1 MPLRTRQ
8 PSCWPV
14 QAFKQL
20 GGAIIR
26 LTGRA
31 CPSVPQI
38 ASAFSARTYQ
48 KVATLRLSSSLCEV
62 ATKHG
67 AQLQV
72 CPIFQRYKEPLSDN
86 HRKYEPSVSFGT
98 VCTASSNCVWAP
110 ESSSKSASARST
122 GAGKAY
128 VGANEE
134 VICWDVKK
142 GEELSRW
149 NDKDNRSAVTC
160 ISQCA
165 VQPDLM
171 AVGHADGA
179 IRIWDALSGQ
189 VVVSFNGHR
198 SAVMHLQFDTE
209 GARLASGSKDTDI
222 IVWNLLSESAEYRLR
237 GHKDQITGLAF
248 IRTPVSRPQS
258 PHTDEAVDVSTEV
271 EEFEEKYLLSTSKD
285 ALVKLWDLSSPHCI
299 ETHVAQTNGECW
311 ALGMNPDGDGCITAG
326 NDGELKVWSLDL
338 AGLAEFGTSIAAQSK
353 KQDIIKSQGIL
364 HRQGK
369 DRTTGITFH
378 PKQDYI
384 AVHGSEKAVELW
396 RIRSNEEVHRHM
408 QRKKRRRREKAAAA
422 GETLAPEAEDAIGTP
437 EVGDVFVSYVMVRTG
452 GKVRSVDW
460 SLAGSRSNKNLQLVT
475 STTNNQVEVYT
486 ITPHQKL
493 ASGREAPEYNRS
505 LAVELPGHRT
515 DVRTLSLSSDDRMLA
530 SASAG
535 QLKVWNLK
543 SQTCLRTLECGQA
556 LCSAFLPGDRIV
568 LVGTKTGELELYDI
582 STSTLIETIQAHDG
596 AIWTLAVNPDGRSV
610 VTGSADKSAKFW
622 RFDIVEENI
631 PGTRRTTQRLKLTQT
646 RELKVADD
654 VLSLCFSPDGKLLA
668 LSTLDNT
675 VKVYFN
681 DSLKLFLTL
690 YGHKLPVLNI
700 SISADSKLI
709 ATCSA
714 DKNVRVW
721 GLDFG
726 DCHKAFFAHQDSVM
740 QVSFIPHPV
749 EQEEK
754 HTLFS
759 ASKDGVL
766 KSWDGDK
773 FEQIQKFDGHHGEIW
788 AMTLSRTGES
798 VITASHDKSIRV
810 WTVGDDLIFLE
821 EERERE
827 LEEMHEATLAQN
839 LDRDARDEEDQDAE
853 VAAASKQTIATLTHG
868 EKLMEALEVCTED
881 RELMQRYE
889 ADKARNPNLAY
900 PQRSPIFLALG
911 NISAEQH
918 LLKTLQRIPAP
929 ALNDAL
935 LVLPFSILPNLFTF
949 LALFFRQRLHPEL
962 AWRVTYFLLQA
973 HMHQVVSSG
982 ALRQPLA
989 EILEAYEEWQ
999 TQQRKVLGFNL
1010 AGLGIMGVEARENE
1024 KSEYIDE
1031 TALEEEDL
1039 SKGKKKRAFG
1049 NMA

>member
-1 MPLRTRQ
+1 VCSLSFHRD
-8 PSCWPV
+8 
-14 QAFKQL
+14 
-20 GGAIIR
+20 R
-26 LTGRA
+26 LPTN
-31 CPSVPQI
+31 
-38 ASAFSARTYQ
+38 
-48 KVATLRLSSSLCEV
+48 
-62 ATKHG
+62 
-67 AQLQV
+67 
-72 CPIFQRYKEPLSDN
+72 D
-86 HRKYEPSVSFGT
+86 HRKYEPSASFGT

-110 ESSSKSASARST
+110 ESSSKTASARST

-128 VGANEE
+128 VGANED

-142 GEELSRW
+142 GEELARW

-165 VQPDLM
+165 AQPDLL
-171 AVGHADGA
+171 AVGHADGT

-189 VVVSFNGHR
+189 IVVSFNGHR

-209 GARLASGSKDTDI
+209 GARLASGSRDTDI
-222 IVWNLLSESAEYRLR
+222 IVWNLLSEAAEFRLR

-248 IRTPVSRPQS
+248 VRTPVSRQQS
-258 PHTDEAVDVSTEV
+258 PHTDEAVDVSANDED
-271 EEFEEKYLLSTSKD
+271 FEEKYLLSTSKD
-285 ALVKLWDLSSPHCI
+285 ALVKLWDLESPHCI

-311 ALGMNPDGDGCITAG
+311 ALAMNPDGDGCITAG

-338 AGLAEFGTSIAAQSK
+338 AGLAEFGSSIAAQSK
-353 KQDIIKSQGIL
+353 KQDILKSQGIL

-378 PKQDYI
+378 PRQDYI

-422 GETLAPEAEDAIGTP
+422 GETLAPEEEDAIGTP

-460 SLAGSRSNKNLQLVT
+460 SLAGSRSNKNLQLLT

-530 SASAG
+530 SASSG

-543 SQTCLRTLECGQA
+543 SQTCLRTLDCGQA

-631 PGTRRTTQRLKLTQT
+631 PGTRRTTQRLKLNQT

-740 QVSFIPHPV
+740 QVAFIPHPV

-810 WTVGDDLIFLE
+810 WAVGDDLIFLE

-889 ADKARNPNLAY
+889 ADKSRNPNLAF
-900 PQRSPIFLALG
+900 PQRNPIFLALG

-935 LVLPFSILPNLFTF
+935 LVLPFTILPNLFTF

-999 TQQRKVLGFNL
+999 AQQRKVLGFNL
-1010 AGLGIMGVEARENE
+1010 AGLGIMGIEARENE
-1024 KSEYIDE
+1024 KSEYVDE
-1031 TALEEEDL
+1031 AVLEEEDL